1 MKILIKINLAL
12 WHQIFDKYN
21 LYNMTSKSFFFI
33 KKTLKENIIYLSN
46 KFRLDGKSYKVT
58 NKGVVVNMRF
68 NKSNKTLLVLHNI
81 KFLNKN
87 GQKKIYCLN
96 GTLLKNKLHWV
107 LYKIRKINT
116 YTLRGLWVNNYTI
129 QKRTGRVSEYM

>member
-1 MKILIKINLAL
+1 
-12 WHQIFDKYN
+12 
-21 LYNMTSKSFFFI
+21 MTSKSFFFI

-96 GTLLKNKLHWV
+96 GTLLKNKLH
-107 LYKIRKINT
+107 
-116 YTLRGLWVNNYTI
+116 
-129 QKRTGRVSEYM
+129 